1 MKMKKRILVL
11 KNNFDISRRDITNKK
26 NETKNTPFLKM
37 NTQKLLGNK
46 YDFAQSTNFG
56 TQKKSFSLSLLFL
69 LTKKKLFREKKPKLS
84 SYYSW

>member
-26 NETKNTPFLKM
+26 KRNEKYSLFKM

-56 TQKKSFSLSLLFL
+56 TQKIFLSFSPIPPY
-69 LTKKKLFREKKPKLS
+69 KKTF
-84 SYYSW
+84 